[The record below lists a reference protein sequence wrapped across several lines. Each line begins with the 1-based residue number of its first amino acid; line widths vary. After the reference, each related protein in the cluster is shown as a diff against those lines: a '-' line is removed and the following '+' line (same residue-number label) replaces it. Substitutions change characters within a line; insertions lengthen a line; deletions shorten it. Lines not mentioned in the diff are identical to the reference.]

1 MQRTQVSGVLL
12 CVSAVLAIAGAASGQ
27 PVNTTLPG
35 GWSWQ
40 PVAGGIYDT
49 GLVGTKRGGAN
60 GQTTGPYTDTSFGIM
75 DEQGT
80 PWYDGSDTSAQQYV
94 QRQIFGN
101 FGTNGAPGTRNYNFG
116 YGATSAGSN
125 FPRTG
130 SEQRTVSLNHWNN
143 TNPDAGGLA
152 SYGQIVYIPVSATL
166 SSGIGWGADEMLLR
180 VIGGNSGGQSQF
192 FVDATL
198 NASFNSS
205 AFGGI
210 SATGNTI
217 RVNAITRVNDAGSG
231 NNYDVSWGYGG
242 TNNFIS
248 QSRSGGIDAV
258 FVNGQFVADPSQGLT
273 ANSVGY
279 AFTNN
284 YNVLSSLVQN
294 GGTFSI
300 NYNADAD
307 LNNLTRDFGNADVRA
322 SMGPGYEG
330 NARLVV
336 EYVGFR
342 AVPTPGAAA
351 VLALAGLGIGRRR
364 R

>member
-1 MQRTQVSGVLL
+1 MQRTRVSGVLL
-12 CVSAVLAIAGAASGQ
+12 SVGAALALAAGASGQ

-40 PVAGGIYDT
+40 PIAGGTYDT

-60 GQTTGPYTDTSFGIM
+60 GQTSGPYTDTSFGIM
-75 DEQGT
+75 NEQST
-80 PWYDGSDTSAQQYV
+80 PWYDGSDTSSQQYV
-94 QRQIFGN
+94 QRQVFGN
-101 FGTNGAPGTRNYNFG
+101 FGTNGAPGTRYYNFG
-116 YGATSAGSN
+116 YGSTSAGSN
-125 FPRTG
+125 FPRTAA
-130 SEQRTVSLNHWNN
+130 EQRSVTLNHWNN
-143 TNPDAGGLA
+143 TNPDAGGVATL
-152 SYGQIVYIPVSATL
+152 GQIIYIPVSATL
-166 SSGIGWGADEMLLR
+166 TSGIGWGADEMLLR
-180 VIGGNSGGQSQF
+180 VIGGNSGQQSQF

-198 NASFNSS
+198 NASFSSS

-217 RVNAITRVNDAGSG
+217 RVNAVTKVNDAGNG

-242 TNNFIS
+242 TNNFVS
-248 QSRSGGIDAV
+248 QSRVGGIDAV
-258 FVNGQFVADPSQGLT
+258 FVNGQFVTDPSQGLT
-273 ANSVGY
+273 PNSVGY

-307 LNNLTRDFGNADVRA
+307 INNLVRDFGNADVRA

-336 EYVGFR
+336 QYVGYR
-342 AVPTPGAAA
+342 AVPSPGS
-351 VLALAGLGIGRRR
+351 LGLLGLAGLIAGRRKR
-364 R
+364 